1 MREGDA
7 EQAAEAL
14 GASQHAFAEIGASM
28 DNPEAEAS
36 HAQIMDFASS
46 ELGADR
52 AEELRQTGAAL
63 ALDSFTAFDR

>member
-1 MREGDA
+1 
-7 EQAAEAL
+7 
-14 GASQHAFAEIGASM
+14 
-28 DNPEAEAS
+28 
-36 HAQIMDFASS
+36 MDFASS